1 MMETAYNKMIP
12 SFEVGTMGRER
23 VVLAWWDRKEWLTL
37 ALELLDMAVW
47 YGTFELAILANLFL
61 LGD

>member
-12 SFEVGTMGRER
+12 SFEVDTKGRER
-23 VVLAWWDRKEWLTL
+23 AVLAWWDGKEWLTL
-37 ALELLDMAVW
+37 ALELLVMAVW
-47 YGTFELAILANLFL
+47 YGIFELAILANVPF